1 MATTLFTAPPHVDP
15 ARVRHCVL
23 FDRITVHEN
32 PYETII
38 PEIHRGPAAFYADN
52 IMFQQPGWVVRRA
65 ADLRAI
71 YADAEHF
78 SVRAGSG
85 FAQLLGEH
93 WDVLPAELDPP
104 KHTAFRAAVTP
115 MFSPSRMMALDEK
128 VRERATMFVDR
139 LKTRGECEFIRD
151 FAMHFPISIFLDV
164 VGLPQDRLEQ
174 FYEWE
179 QSLIHGTS
187 IAMRTDALR
196 EIKALLLETI
206 AARKLNPGDDMI
218 SQTLALEVD
227 GRKWTDDEIFGFTFN
242 LYLGGLD
249 TVTSNLG
256 LHFHHLATHP
266 EHQRTMR
273 ANSAQANVVAVEELL
288 RAYAAVS
295 TTRIC
300 SQETEIGGERMM
312 PGDFVIMCTALAARD
327 PEAYDN
333 PQEIRLDR
341 RPTHITLG
349 HSFHRCL
356 GQHLARR
363 ELQTAIDS
371 FLKAIPD
378 FRVEP
383 GYKVPFFL
391 SNVIHVEELPLSWS

>member
-1 MATTLFTAPPHVDP
+1 MATAVFTPPPHVDP

-65 ADLRAI
+65 ADLKRI

-85 FAQLLGEH
+85 FAQLLGED
-93 WDVLPAELDPP
+93 WDVLPAEVDQPA
-104 KHTAFRAAVTP
+104 HTAFRAAVTP

-128 VRERATMFVDR
+128 VRERARTYVDR
-139 LKTRGECEFIRD
+139 IRDRGACEFIRD
-151 FAMHFPISIFLDV
+151 FAIHFPISIFLDM

-174 FYEWE
+174 FYDWE
-179 QSLIHGTS
+179 QKLIHGTS
-187 IAMRTDALR
+187 VEMRTAALR
-196 EIKALLLETI
+196 EIRTLLLDTI
-206 AARKLNPGDDMI
+206 EQRRREPGEDMI
-218 SQTLALEVD
+218 SQSLALEID
-227 GRKWTDDEIFGFTFN
+227 GRPWTDDELFGFTFN

-256 LHFHHLATHP
+256 LHFYHLATHP
-266 EHQRTMR
+266 EHQQAMR
-273 ANSAQANVVAVEELL
+273 AASAQENVVAVEELL

-300 SQETEIGGERMM
+300 IKPVEIAGEQMM
-312 PGDFVIMCTALAARD
+312 PGDFVIMNTALAARD
-327 PEAYDN
+327 PEAYDD
-333 PQEIRLDR
+333 PQEIRFDR
-341 RPTHITLG
+341 RPTHVTLG

-363 ELQTAIDS
+363 ELQAAIDT
-371 FLKAIPD
+371 FVKTIPE
-378 FRVEP
+378 FRIAP
-383 GYKVPFFL
+383 GFDVPFFL
-391 SNVIHVEELPLSWS
+391 SNVIHVEALPLVWR